1 MSYNENIMKEQKGE
15 RFKPRIFID
24 KRGRWYQDGIAIT
37 HKWTY
42 LHNNR
47 LLSRDEEGRYYID
60 EGRGRIYVKV
70 EDTPFVVKMMDKRS
84 DGFYAILN
92 DETEEKLDFDTVW
105 MNEENTPYIKV
116 KNGEFEARFARPA
129 YYEFTKYLR
138 QEGDKF
144 YIEVNGTRHPLKS
157 KK

>member
-1 MSYNENIMKEQKGE
+1 MSYNENIMKEQKGDP
-15 RFKPRIFID
+15 FKPRIFID

-60 EGRGRIYVKV
+60 EGRGRIYVEV
-70 EDTPFVVKMMDKRS
+70 EDTPFVVKMIDRRG

-92 DETEEKLDFDTVW
+92 DESEEKLDFNNVW
-105 MNEENTPYIKV
+105 MNEENTPYTTV
-116 KNGEFEARFARPA
+116 KNGEFEARFTRPA
-129 YYEFTKYLR
+129 YYEFAKYLR

-144 YIEVNGTRHPLKS
+144 YIEVNGTRYPLKP